1 MVEYILGNYLVE
13 SGKITKEQLR
23 RTMEKQD
30 SVRVKLGLIAVAE
43 GMMTTEQAESVNRL
57 QTIRDERFGDI
68 AVEEGFLTDAQ
79 LEKLLKKQGN
89 AYLMFIQ
96 TLVDEGLVTLEELDW
111 LLNDF
116 RQKNGYSFSELE
128 DIKSDEVGRI
138 VPLLLPEEGKKFTE
152 LICIVVR
159 IMIRLIDRHI
169 YIGRAAMVDEFPG
182 SDNASQTLKWEHGFV
197 DCFSERD
204 GALLKVSSV
213 FGREEFERLD
223 LDALDAAGELLNC
236 INGLYVSGLSREGD
250 FLELMPPVY
259 NECKEKLNQSAICRI
274 PIFVGDRGL
283 YFTVAELA

>member
-1 MVEYILGNYLVE
+1 MVEYIFGNYLVE

-23 RTMEKQD
+23 STMEKQD

-43 GMMTTEQAESVNRL
+43 GMMTTEQSEEVNRI
-57 QTIRDERFGDI
+57 QAVRDKRFGDI
-68 AVEEGFLTDAQ
+68 AVEMGFLTGVQ

-96 TLVDEGLVTLEELDW
+96 TLVDDGLITMEEIDW

-116 RQKNGYSFSELE
+116 RQENGYSFSELE
-128 DIKSDEVGRI
+128 DIKSDEVNRI
-138 VPLLLPEEGKKFTE
+138 IPLLLPEEGKQFTE
-152 LICIVVR
+152 LVCIVVKTL
-159 IMIRLIDRHI
+159 IRLIDRHI
-169 YIGRAAMVDEFPG
+169 YIGRAAMVDSFP
-182 SDNASQTLKWEHGFV
+182 NNENVNQTLKWELGFV

-204 GALLKVSSV
+204 GALLKVCSV
-213 FGREEFERLD
+213 FGREEFDRLD

-236 INGLYVSGLSREGD
+236 INGLYVSGLSREGE

-259 NECKEKLNQSAICRI
+259 NECKEKLNSSAICRI
-274 PIFVGDRGL
+274 PVFVGDRGL